1 MNFATGAFAFFFL
14 PAALMIFH
22 CTRRMAG
29 FRASFFVL
37 ILLSA
42 VFYASWRW
50 QYLALILG
58 TIVVNY
64 VIGIMIQ
71 TSPGDA
77 RRKLIITGAV
87 SANLAVLA
95 YFKYLDFLIANFALA
110 TGLNLHTLG
119 IVLPLGISF
128 FVFQQISYLVDCYRG
143 DAGTRN
149 FLDYA
154 LFVLFFPHMIA
165 GPIVRAAI
173 LLPQFHRPLPES
185 VTRLLGVGLA
195 IFVLGAAK
203 KLCLANPLADIA
215 DPVFAAAKAGQPLS
229 AASAISGTLAYS
241 FQIYFDFSGYTDMAI
256 GIAAMFGIRLPI
268 NFDSPYRA
276 RGIIEFWRRWH
287 ISLSEWLRDYLYIPL
302 GGSRKGVPRQYASL
316 LITMLLG
323 GLWHGAGWGFVIWGA
338 IHGAALATEHAI
350 RRGSTKR
357 PWLIAI
363 PTFVFVTMAW
373 VFFRAETLSA
383 AMAIFHAM
391 TDLDS
396 ISWPDLSFDTMSW
409 PDLAVIDWPG
419 LADEMAR
426 FDWPGFAV
434 EMARSGWRSW
444 ELLGFAGVIVWLM
457 PNTNQIFSGTWPAF
471 EMRSARVLEVLQA
484 RAPRWIAFR
493 PNVAWGIMIAVIAYV
508 AMRSSYLATP
518 VPFIYF
524 QF

>member
-1 MNFATGAFAFFFL
+1 MNFATGAFAFVFL
-14 PAALMIFH
+14 PAALIIFH
-22 CTRRMAG
+22 LARRIAG
-29 FRASFFVL
+29 LRASFFVL

-42 VFYASWRW
+42 AFYASWRW
-50 QYLALILG
+50 QYLALILA

-64 VIGIMIQ
+64 FIGVWIQ
-71 TSPGDA
+71 STAGDTQ
-77 RRKLIITGAV
+77 RKLIITGSV
-87 SANLAVLA
+87 SANLAVLG
-95 YFKYLDFLIANFALA
+95 YFKYLDFLIENFALA

-119 IVLPLGISF
+119 IILPLGISF
-128 FVFQQISYLVDCYRG
+128 FVFQQISYLIDCYRG

-195 IFVLGAAK
+195 IFVFGLAK

-215 DPVFAAAKAGQPLS
+215 DPVFAAAKAGGQPLS

-256 GIAAMFGIRLPI
+256 GIAAMFGIKLPI
-268 NFDSPYRA
+268 NFDSPYKA

-302 GGSRKGVPRQYASL
+302 GGSRKGAPRQYASL

-338 IHGAALATEHAI
+338 IHGMALATEHAM

-357 PWLIAI
+357 PWMIAV
-363 PTFVFVTMAW
+363 PTFLFVTLAW

-391 TDLDS
+391 TDF
-396 ISWPDLSFDTMSW
+396 PDLSTVDW
-409 PDLAVIDWPG
+409 PDPAVIDWPNV
-419 LADEMAR
+419 AAEIAR
-426 FDWPGFAV
+426 P
-434 EMARSGWRSW
+434 EWRPW
-444 ELLGFAGVIVWLM
+444 ELLGFAGLIVWLM
-457 PNTNQIFSGTWPAF
+457 PNTNQIFVGTWPAF
-471 EMRSARVLEVLQA
+471 EMRSARVLEVLHA
-484 RAPRWIAFR
+484 SAPEWLSFK
-493 PNVAWGIMIAVIAYV
+493 PNVAWGIVVGVMAYV